1 VSLGRRPWL
10 RAALAAWASSNA
22 ALRPG
27 GAAAA
32 ASAASAA
39 SAAKAAA
46 TPPAATALKPTAAV
60 TPPAGSPTP
69 PPSPLEDRIQAG
81 RPLVFPRDHGAHPGA
96 RIEWWYATGWL
107 QAPGAP
113 ASRSAP
119 NLPYLQNMPGA
130 PAMPSAAQG
139 PLIGFQLTFFRSRTG
154 LAEAVPGRFAPRQL
168 LFAHAA
174 VTDLAGRRHQHA
186 ERLARWSGDEAWPE
200 AHARR
205 ADTAVT
211 LGRWALQRHPA
222 TGGASAHY
230 SARLAAPELPF
241 TLDLQLQTTQP
252 LLLQGNAGHSRKGP
266 QPQQASHYYSQPQL
280 AVQARLTL
288 DGQTRDLS
296 GRGWLDHEWSDEL
309 LAPGAIGWDWIGIN
323 LADGGAL
330 TAFRLRDADDG
341 VVWAGGSHRPA
352 GGAVRSFS
360 PQELRFTPLRHWTSP
375 ATGARYPVHWRL
387 QTPAGGFE
395 LRALLDAQELDSR
408 ASTGTVY
415 WEGLAELL
423 DAGGTRCG
431 LGYLE
436 MTGRAQP
443 LRLGL

>member
-1 VSLGRRPWL
+1 MPSL
-10 RAALAAWASSNA
+10 A
-22 ALRPG
+22 
-27 GAAAA
+27 
-32 ASAASAA
+32 
-39 SAAKAAA
+39 
-46 TPPAATALKPTAAV
+46 
-60 TPPAGSPTP
+60 
-69 PPSPLEDRIQAG
+69 EDRIQAG
-81 RPLVFPRDHGAHPGA
+81 RRLVFPRDHGGHPGA

-107 QAPGAP
+107 EGPNAPE
-113 ASRSAP
+113 R
-119 NLPYLQNMPGA
+119 
-130 PAMPSAAQG
+130 
-139 PLIGFQLTFFRSRTG
+139 PLFGFQLTFFRSRTG
-154 LAEAVPGRFAPRQL
+154 LADALPGRFAPKQL

-174 VTDLAGRRHQHA
+174 VTDLAGRQHRHA

-205 ADTAVT
+205 DDTAVT
-211 LGRWALQRHPA
+211 LGRWALHRQA
-222 TGGASAHY
+222 ASGGASAQY
-230 SARLAAPELPF
+230 TARLAAPEAGF

-288 DGQTRDLS
+288 DGQARTLP

-330 TAFRLRDADDG
+330 TAFRLRSADDG

-352 GGAVRSFS
+352 DGAVRIFS
-360 PQELRFTPLRHWTSP
+360 PAEVVFNPLRSWTSP

-387 QTPAGGFE
+387 QTPAGTFE
-395 LRALLDAQELDSR
+395 LRSLLDAQELDSR

-423 DAGGTRCG
+423 DASGTRRG

-436 MTGRAQP
+436 MTGRAKP
-443 LRLGL
+443 LRLGF